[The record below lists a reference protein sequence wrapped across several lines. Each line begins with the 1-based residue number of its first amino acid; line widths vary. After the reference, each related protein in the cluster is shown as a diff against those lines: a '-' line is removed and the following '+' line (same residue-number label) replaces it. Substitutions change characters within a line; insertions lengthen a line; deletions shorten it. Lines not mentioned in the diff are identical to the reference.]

1 MKTYKFII
9 ILLIVFTNSI
19 ISSYSQEENKTN
31 KNYSFNVV
39 LDMND
44 MSRRNY
50 YNYKFLINK
59 GWDYD
64 ENGLTKFLEDK
75 YLYYITFEY
84 KKAFE
89 KGFDHYDRIPQDTLK
104 VKLTDSQIDSIY
116 ILTTELMTID
126 KKLTVT
132 DKKRPK
138 GHYDGEYASV
148 KLELSEY
155 STSNEIIIAFDN
167 EDIFQKRFYKLLEFL
182 NRIKDN

>member
-1 MKTYKFII
+1 
-9 ILLIVFTNSI
+9 
-19 ISSYSQEENKTN
+19 
-31 KNYSFNVV
+31 
-39 LDMND
+39 
-44 MSRRNY
+44 
-50 YNYKFLINK
+50 
-59 GWDYD
+59 
-64 ENGLTKFLEDK
+64 
-75 YLYYITFEY
+75 
-84 KKAFE
+84 
-89 KGFDHYDRIPQDTLK
+89 

>member
-89 KGFDHYDRIPQDTLK
+89 KGFDHYDR
-104 VKLTDSQIDSIY
+104 
-116 ILTTELMTID
+116 
-126 KKLTVT
+126 
-132 DKKRPK
+132 
-138 GHYDGEYASV
+138 
-148 KLELSEY
+148 
-155 STSNEIIIAFDN
+155 DN
-167 EDIFQKRFYKLLEFL
+167 
-182 NRIKDN
+182 